1 MGDKRGRGPIE
12 VLGAFLLLFLGFI
25 VLFSLLKGREDRELD
40 VKELIN
46 ERDRLL
52 DELRLLLAM
61 RTEGTISDEEFE
73 RRRQRLAVRI
83 KKLDEKISKL
93 EARGAA
99 S

>member
-1 MGDKRGRGPIE
+1 M
-12 VLGAFLLLFLGFI
+12 FLGFI
-25 VLFSLLKGREDRELD
+25 VLFSLLKGREERELD

>member
-1 MGDKRGRGPIE
+1 
-12 VLGAFLLLFLGFI
+12 LFLGFI
-25 VLFSLLKGREDRELD
+25 VLFSLLKGREERELD

>member
-1 MGDKRGRGPIE
+1 M
-12 VLGAFLLLFLGFI
+12 FLGFI
-25 VLFSLLKGREDRELD
+25 VLFSLLKGRENRELD

-61 RTEGTISDEEFE
+61 RAEGTISDEEFE